1 MLHITLNYNEKTSCW
16 IQTKSLFDE
25 VKINLCN
32 MSQSIILIHI
42 IQMVQNSTP
51 LYHYQNMYSRYKI
64 IVMKHLD
71 NATQFNKILLG
82 IYFKKLAFVFNV
94 YIV

>member
-32 MSQSIILIHI
+32 MSQSILLFTI
-42 IQMVQNSTP
+42 V
-51 LYHYQNMYSRYKI
+51 LYLFDTLLSMLKKNTIEKTNIKI
-64 IVMKHLD
+64 FI
-71 NATQFNKILLG
+71 F
-82 IYFKKLAFVFNV
+82 YFFIFK
-94 YIV
+94 